1 MKQIAA
7 ALLCIFFLL
16 LAIIGAL
23 LPVIPTV
30 PFLLAALFFAAKVP
44 FLQRHLLNNSKF
56 KRFRQL
62 LADERGK
69 PSPIFSGI
77 SIILLW
83 VSLTITGVMIK
94 NLLLRIFLL
103 MIALAVTRYLLA
115 GCCKNK

>member
-1 MKQIAA
+1 M
-7 ALLCIFFLL
+7 
-16 LAIIGAL
+16 
-23 LPVIPTV
+23 PVIPTV

-83 VSLTITGVMIK
+83 VSLTITGIMIK

-103 MIALAVTRYLLA
+103 IIALAVTWYLLA
-115 GCCKNK
+115 GFRKNR